1 MIEPT
6 DEMRRAFLAEHDDAC
21 DQKGCGR
28 PECLDV
34 RLAAVLAIVER
45 DPGTPRQRLDTAIA
59 EGLPLSGGDV
69 RKRLK
74 QLRKAL
80 ADLDEVRA
88 RQAAMNRGRQ

>member
-1 MIEPT
+1 VIEPT
-6 DEMRRAFLAEHDDAC
+6 DEMLAAYAAAYDQAFPDRMYDGRRA
-21 DQKGCGR
+21 G
-28 PECLDV
+28 
-34 RLAAVLAIVER
+34 LAAVLAIVER
-45 DPGTPRQRLDTAIA
+45 DLGTPRQRLDTAIA
-59 EGLPLSGGDV
+59 EGLPISGGDV